1 MRSSSFIW
9 VGLALLFLVKA
20 APAKTLPSKLSI
32 AQLRELARN
41 AGFPEPNVAAAV
53 AYAESGGN
61 TGAIGDGGHSF
72 GLWQI
77 HLPAHPQ
84 YKGTNLLDPLTNARA
99 AILISKSGTDFKPWT
114 TFRNGAYL
122 KYL

>member
-1 MRSSSFIW
+1 MPRTFWIYA
-9 VGLALLFLVKA
+9 GLALLFLSKGATAKA
-20 APAKTLPSKLSI
+20 IPSKLSLP
-32 AQLRELARN
+32 QLRELARS

-61 TGAIGDGGHSF
+61 PGAIGDGGQSF

-84 YKGTNLLDPLTNARA
+84 YKGTNLLDPLVNARA

>member
-1 MRSSSFIW
+1 MRSSTFIW

-20 APAKTLPSKLSI
+20 APAKAPPSKLTIS
-32 AQLRELARN
+32 QLRELARN

-61 TGAIGDGGHSF
+61 PRAIGDGGHSF

-84 YKGTNLLDPLTNARA
+84 YKGTNLLDPLMNARA